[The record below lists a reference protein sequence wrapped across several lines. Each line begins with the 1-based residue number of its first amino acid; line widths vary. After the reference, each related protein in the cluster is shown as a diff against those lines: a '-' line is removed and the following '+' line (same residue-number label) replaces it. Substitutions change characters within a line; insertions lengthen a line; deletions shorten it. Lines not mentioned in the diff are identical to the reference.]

1 MASLER
7 RSAYF
12 RRRWVRNRWGF
23 AWSARKSADRKRPG
37 PAGRRLRQ
45 PACSDL
51 RDVKGQEG
59 VKRVLEIAA
68 AGGHNLILCGPPGS
82 GKSMLAQRLPGLL
95 PALSARELLEVSQ
108 IQSVAG
114 LLERGRLSRARPFRA
129 PHHSASMASLVGGG
143 LKARPGEVSL
153 AHNGVLFLDELPEFP
168 AQVLDSLRQPLEAGE
183 AIVSRANRH
192 VRYPARFQLIG
203 AMNPCK
209 CGGGPGE
216 SACRRGPK
224 CALNYQSRLSG
235 PFVDRI
241 DLFFDVAPVTA
252 MDLALPAPSEGS
264 EAAAARVAEA
274 RQAQAER
281 FEGAGSD
288 TRRPLNADAPV
299 PELDR
304 IAAPDAAGN
313 ALLADAA
320 ARLSLTARA
329 YHRVLKVAR
338 TIADLDGSDGVRRI
352 HLAEALSYRRR
363 LPGSEDSPARAS
375 LAR

>member
-1 MASLER
+1 
-7 RSAYF
+7 
-12 RRRWVRNRWGF
+12 
-23 AWSARKSADRKRPG
+23 
-37 PAGRRLRQ
+37 
-45 PACSDL
+45 
-51 RDVKGQEG
+51 
-59 VKRVLEIAA
+59 
-68 AGGHNLILCGPPGS
+68 
-82 GKSMLAQRLPGLL
+82 
-95 PALSARELLEVSQ
+95 
-108 IQSVAG
+108 
-114 LLERGRLSRARPFRA
+114 
-129 PHHSASMASLVGGG
+129 
-143 LKARPGEVSL
+143 
-153 AHNGVLFLDELPEFP
+153 
-168 AQVLDSLRQPLEAGE
+168 
-183 AIVSRANRH
+183 
-192 VRYPARFQLIG
+192 
-203 AMNPCK
+203 
-209 CGGGPGE
+209 
-216 SACRRGPK
+216 
-224 CALNYQSRLSG
+224 
-235 PFVDRI
+235 
-241 DLFFDVAPVTA
+241 

-352 HLAEALSYRRR
+352 YLAEALSYRRR

>member
-1 MASLER
+1 
-7 RSAYF
+7 
-12 RRRWVRNRWGF
+12 
-23 AWSARKSADRKRPG
+23 
-37 PAGRRLRQ
+37 
-45 PACSDL
+45 
-51 RDVKGQEG
+51 
-59 VKRVLEIAA
+59 
-68 AGGHNLILCGPPGS
+68 
-82 GKSMLAQRLPGLL
+82 
-95 PALSARELLEVSQ
+95 
-108 IQSVAG
+108 
-114 LLERGRLSRARPFRA
+114 
-129 PHHSASMASLVGGG
+129 MASLVGGG

-216 SACRRGPK
+216 AACRRGPK
-224 CALNYQSRLSG
+224 CAISYQSRLSG
-235 PFVDRI
+235 PFMDRI

-252 MDLALPAPSEGS
+252 MDLALPPPAEGTK
-264 EAAAARVAEA
+264 EAAARVAAA
-274 RQAQAER
+274 REIQDAR
-281 FEGAGSD
+281 FGETGSD

-304 IAAPDAAGN
+304 IAAPDAAGA
-313 ALLADAA
+313 ALLADASQKLA
-320 ARLSLTARA
+320 LTARA

-338 TIADLDGSDGVRRI
+338 TIADLDGSDAVRRV

-363 LPGSEDSPARAS
+363 PPGQSEGVMTGS